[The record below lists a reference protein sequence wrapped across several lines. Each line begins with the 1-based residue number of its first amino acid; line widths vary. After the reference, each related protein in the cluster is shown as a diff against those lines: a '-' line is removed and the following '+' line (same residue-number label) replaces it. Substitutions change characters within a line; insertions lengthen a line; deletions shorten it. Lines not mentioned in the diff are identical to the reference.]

1 MKSIPAER
9 KASILAKMTG
19 PDRKPIAQ
27 LAAEEGLS
35 TATLYNWRKAARTEG
50 QLLPDHDDSPEGWSS
65 RDKFNAVLETAALS
79 ESQLSEYCRRHGL
92 YPEQIARW
100 RKACAEA
107 NNYAASER
115 AHQSRLQREERSRI
129 RRLESE
135 LRRKEKA
142 LAETAALLVLRKK
155 AEAIW
160 GEEDA

>member
-1 MKSIPAER
+1 MVEGCHPPMRVQNQQRINMKSIPTER

-79 ESQLSEYCRRHGL
+79 ESLKWPRKTGQGL
-92 YPEQIARW
+92 
-100 RKACAEA
+100 K
-107 NNYAASER
+107 
-115 AHQSRLQREERSRI
+115 L
-129 RRLESE
+129 
-135 LRRKEKA
+135 
-142 LAETAALLVLRKK
+142 
-155 AEAIW
+155 
-160 GEEDA
+160 